1 MLQRRKYYDDP
12 LNSTKYYADA
22 PKWTALNEARW
33 RVMKIVQTKVFGV
46 VVSEET
52 NHTDNY
58 NNLASDLATCQSL
71 TYI

>member
-33 RVMKIVQTKVFGV
+33 RVMKIVQTKVFV
-46 VVSEET
+46 IPVAEET
-52 NHTDNY
+52 SYTANY
-58 NNLASDLATCQSL
+58 DNLATDLSTVQSL